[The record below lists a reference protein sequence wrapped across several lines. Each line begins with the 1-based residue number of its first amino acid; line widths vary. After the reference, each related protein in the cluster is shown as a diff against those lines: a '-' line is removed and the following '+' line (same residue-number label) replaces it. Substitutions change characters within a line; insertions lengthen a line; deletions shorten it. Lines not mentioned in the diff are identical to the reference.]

1 METYILLTFFSIDIP
16 QGYLQLSK
24 IILILDVLDIKN
36 DKRQKTKDNRH
47 RRSAGGG
54 KKGE

>member
-1 METYILLTFFSIDIP
+1 MCDVIP

>member
-1 METYILLTFFSIDIP
+1 VGYAMCDVIP